1 MRAAILLLAPLAFAA
16 ACGGSGGG
24 TPSGPFEVNL
34 TSAGVSPS
42 TFTALS
48 QASLHF
54 TNHDTTASHQIA
66 SPNCGELSTAAMAP
80 GADATVTLGAG
91 PKSCDF
97 SDSLHPTAA
106 AFKGTVTVL
115 APGNGY

>member
-1 MRAAILLLAPLAFAA
+1 MRAAILLLAPLVFAA

-48 QASLHF
+48 EASLRF
-54 TNHDTTASHQIA
+54 TNHDTTPHQIA
-66 SPNCGELSTAAMAP
+66 SSNCGELATAAIAA
-80 GADATVTLGAG
+80 GADATVKLGPG
-91 PKSCDF
+91 PKPCDF
-97 SDSLHPTAA
+97 NDSLHPTAA
-106 AFKGTVTVL
+106 AFQGHITVL

>member
-24 TPSGPFEVNL
+24 TPSGPFEVNI

-54 TNHDTTASHQIA
+54 TNRDTVSHNIT
-66 SPNCGELSTAAMAP
+66 SPNCGELTTGAMAA